1 MTFTVIIPVFNRTST
16 LKTAIESVLCQ
27 KTFMRYEI
35 IVVDDG
41 SDESVMQALRPYFSR
56 IRYIRVA
63 KNRGVS
69 AARNLA
75 IQKSKGDF
83 IAFLDS
89 DDIWLPD
96 KLQSQYR
103 TMKNE
108 KTAVCHT
115 NEFWYRKDR
124 FVNQGKK
131 HERYGGDIFD
141 KVLDFCRIS
150 PSSVMIRRDVFYEC
164 GFFDENMRVCEDYD
178 LWLRICSKYKVSY
191 MPEKLIIKRAVT
203 DDQLSDTIQNI
214 EYIRLVSLARF
225 VRCKVLSPSQKL
237 SAVKEIARKYDIIK
251 GAVDNF

>member
-1 MTFTVIIPVFNRTST
+1 MTFSIIIPVYNRTST

-35 IVVDDG
+35 IIVDDG

-56 IRYIRVA
+56 IRYIRIA
-63 KNRGVS
+63 KNSGVS
-69 AARNLA
+69 TARNLGIRSA
-75 IQKSKGDF
+75 KGEF
-83 IAFLDS
+83 ITFLDS

-103 TMKNE
+103 AMKND

-115 NEFWYRKDR
+115 NEFWYRKGR
-124 FVNQGKK
+124 FINQGKK
-131 HERYGGDIFD
+131 HERYGGEIFD

-191 MPEKLIIKRAVT
+191 LPEKLIIKRAVT
-203 DDQLSDTIQNI
+203 DDQLSDTIRNI

-225 VRCKVLSPSQKL
+225 VRCKILSPSQKL

-251 GAVDNF
+251 SAVGTF